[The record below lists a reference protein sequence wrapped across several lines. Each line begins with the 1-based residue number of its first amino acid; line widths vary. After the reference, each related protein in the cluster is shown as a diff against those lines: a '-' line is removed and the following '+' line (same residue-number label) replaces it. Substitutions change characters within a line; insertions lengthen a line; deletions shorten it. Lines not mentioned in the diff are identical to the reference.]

1 MTPIA
6 SDLRQAARLSLRRDA
21 AALARE
27 LPCHDRVRHDYL
39 RSIEQ
44 EAPPSLPM
52 VLSGLAAVTSPPTV
66 SELAVITE
74 AAAVAAQIMG
84 DDMNTTTAMIL
95 GN

>member
-1 MTPIA
+1 
-6 SDLRQAARLSLRRDA
+6 
-21 AALARE
+21 
-27 LPCHDRVRHDYL
+27 
-39 RSIEQ
+39 
-44 EAPPSLPM
+44 M